1 MRQFYPSV
9 SVSRPASLRLPT
21 TLILLAILAGCDK
34 PAPTAKPP
42 TPEVKVLKVDPKT
55 IDVVIP
61 RLAQL
66 QSSREVD
73 VVARVSGFL
82 EKMIYKEGALLKEGD
97 VMFEMDKRPFQAQVD
112 AAKGEL
118 EANKA
123 RLWTAN
129 ANLKR
134 IKPLTEADAMSQSD
148 LDEAIGAKRSAE
160 AAVFS
165 AKAKLS
171 NAELDLSYTTLRA
184 PVTGLSGAAQ
194 QREGAYLNSVSQ
206 SAYLSYV
213 AQIDPIWVNFAVSQN
228 ELESLRQEKSAGS
241 FIAPKESKYQFE
253 IVLTDGSIYPL
264 KGTLDFTSPSFDT
277 RTGTFSVRAVVPN
290 PDFLLRPGMFVSTNI
305 LGGKRPNAIVV
316 PQQAVQQQGNNQ
328 MLMLVDDQNKVVLQ
342 PVTVGEWENDQ
353 WIVTSGLKGGEMV
366 IVEGF
371 MKVRPGMTVKALHY
385 IPKAPKAQ
393 GNARG
398 GSKNRSTNMSET
410 DKTKNDTSIKKEST
424 NTRNYI
430 DNAMAAS
437 LAAN

>member
-1 MRQFYPSV
+1 MAQSYQGFTRPSV
-9 SVSRPASLRLPT
+9 FYRVFVT
-21 TLILLAILAGCDK
+21 GGLLLLGLAGCDK
-34 PAPTAKPP
+34 PATSVPAPI
-42 TPEVKVLKVDPKT
+42 PEVKVLKVEPKT
-55 IDVVIP
+55 LDVVIT

-82 EKMIYKEGALLKEGD
+82 ERMVYKEGALLQEGD

-118 EANKA
+118 EASKA

-148 LDEAIGAKRSAE
+148 LDQAIGAQRSAE

-171 NAELDLSYTTLRA
+171 NAELDLSYTTLHA
-184 PVTGLSGAAQ
+184 PVTGLSGASL
-194 QREGAYLNSVSQ
+194 QREGSYLNSIGE

-228 ELESLRQEKSAGS
+228 EIESFRQERQQGNL
-241 FIAPKESKYQFE
+241 IPPENSKYEFE
-253 IVLTDGSIYPL
+253 IIMTDGSVYPL
-264 KGTLDFTSPSFDT
+264 KGALDFASPSFDT
-277 RTGTFSVRAVVPN
+277 RTGTFLVRAVVPN

-305 LGGKRPNAIVV
+305 LGGKRQNAIVV
-316 PQQAVQQQGNNQ
+316 PQQAVQQQGNTQ
-328 MLMLVDDQNKVVLQ
+328 MVMLVNEESKVVLQ
-342 PVTVGEWENDQ
+342 PVTVGEWEKDQ
-353 WIVTSGLKGGEMV
+353 WLITSGLKGGDMV

-371 MKVRPGMTVKALHY
+371 MKIRPGMNVKALHY
-385 IPKAPKAQ
+385 LPKAKMKSDTEDDKAD
-393 GNARG
+393 
-398 GSKNRSTNMSET
+398 KPTETSET
-410 DKTKNDTSIKKEST
+410 KKTEPSMEKKSADTRHIT
-424 NTRNYI
+424 
-430 DNAMAAS
+430 DNS
-437 LAAN
+437 LAVSLVAN